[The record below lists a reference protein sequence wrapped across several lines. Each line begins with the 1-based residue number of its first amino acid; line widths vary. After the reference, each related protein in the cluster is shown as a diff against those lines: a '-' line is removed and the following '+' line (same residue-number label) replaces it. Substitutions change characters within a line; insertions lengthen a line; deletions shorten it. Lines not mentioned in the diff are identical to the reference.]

1 MARLISVCRS
11 NSEYV
16 FDRRQVPLEES
27 GLTMVL
33 QFEDKCQ
40 DCEGHIKQ
48 KELERFISKAEVLTK
63 DELAVALLVPSKD
76 IFSQLSQTVTC
87 VGCRRSVERLF
98 SELAKSGHPAVE
110 PLVITKHSELSI
122 KREQL
127 FDPRALYCLFYIHG
141 PGHSTVLETLSKGK
155 KSKRC
160 VLHSLDTHKVRTPSY
175 WLDVWNL
182 MSEECRSEVL
192 IIDSSKLEDTLS
204 SYLTKHRFCTEC
216 RSKVMLAFN
225 ILIGEHDSMSEKG
238 YCPVLYDK
246 LRCCPD
252 DGHIHIASDS
262 DYLALLIEKAE
273 PELSGMNR
281 RDRHAKTLDIAQE
294 EVLTCLGIHV
304 YERLFRIGQ
313 KLRAEE
319 QTWELLF
326 YLGVET
332 LKRSFECAVE
342 HKQGMSNL
350 ERMCE
355 ELLEEERAKEQ
366 RRELK
371 KQKKKRRKAN
381 AKNERENVI
390 QQQETEASHCECS
403 SISIATKPLQT
414 SHLAQCDNHNSHS
427 ASPSPSAPPTDANC
441 NHSNCSHGF
450 TPHHHHHHHHHD
462 DNSAHSHQ
470 SSSCSG
476 NVSSCLGNTSSCSG
490 NAFSCLG
497 NASSCS
503 GTASSCSG
511 NARVFGSVGESGCRN
526 CDHGYGS
533 EQDGCDNCSVPSSN
547 DGSDIC
553 SEGICMHEGGE
564 CTLGDD
570 LNYSECRSAHG
581 SPLRKLGTL
590 NQMSSHQCNRDSP
603 CHPKQAQ
610 AVASLQDLL
619 ESAWSCEEEE
629 GESGISEEDIQFFRA
644 NQSVLQQQRKE
655 LRENLRRRFNA
666 MQQQRGAS
674 PGPSPDLSPSHS
686 PQPRTRVSHV

>member
-1 MARLISVCRS
+1 MARLISVCRQ
-11 NSEYV
+11 NSDYV
-16 FDRRQVPLEES
+16 FERRQVPLEES
-27 GLTMVL
+27 GLTMVV
-33 QFEDKCQ
+33 QFEEKCK
-40 DCEGHIKQ
+40 DCEGQIKQ
-48 KELERFISKAEVLTK
+48 KELDRFIGKCEVLTK
-63 DELAVALLVPSKD
+63 DELAVALLVTSKD
-76 IFSQLSQTVTC
+76 IFAQLSQTVTC

-98 SELAKSGHPAVE
+98 HELAKSGHPAVE

-127 FDPRALYCLFYIHG
+127 FEPRALYCLFYIHG
-141 PGHSTVLETLSKGK
+141 
-155 KSKRC
+155 KSKKNKRC
-160 VLHSLDTHKVRTPSY
+160 NLHSLDTHKVRTPSS

-273 PELSGMNR
+273 PELTGMNR

-294 EVLTCLGIHV
+294 EVLTCLGIHI
-304 YERLFRIGQ
+304 YERLYRIGQ

-371 KQKKKRRKAN
+371 RQKKKRRKAN
-381 AKNERENVI
+381 AKNERENLV
-390 QQQETEASHCECS
+390 QLQEQEANHCECS

-414 SHLAQCDNHNSHS
+414 SHLAQCDNHSSHV
-427 ASPSPSAPPTDANC
+427 
-441 NHSNCSHGF
+441 
-450 TPHHHHHHHHHD
+450 
-462 DNSAHSHQ
+462 
-470 SSSCSG
+470 SSSVNCASEDSNSLG
-476 NVSSCLGNTSSCSG
+476 SS
-490 NAFSCLG
+490 
-497 NASSCS
+497 
-503 GTASSCSG
+503 
-511 NARVFGSVGESGCRN
+511 GESGCRN

-570 LNYSECRSAHG
+570 LNYSECRSANG
-581 SPLRKLGTL
+581 SPQRKLGTL
-590 NQMSSHQCNRDSP
+590 NQQMSNHHCSRESP
-603 CHPKQAQ
+603 CHTKQVQ
-610 AVASLQDLL
+610 AMSSLQDML
-619 ESAWSCEEEE
+619 ETAWSCEDEEEE
-629 GESGISEEDIQFFRA
+629 GASGISEEDIRFFRA
-644 NQSVLQQQRKE
+644 NQSTLQRQRQE
-655 LRENLRRRFNA
+655 LREVLRRRFNA

-686 PQPRTRVSHV
+686 PQPHTRFTHM

>member
-1 MARLISVCRS
+1 M
-11 NSEYV
+11 
-16 FDRRQVPLEES
+16 
-27 GLTMVL
+27 TMVV
-33 QFEDKCQ
+33 QFEEKCK
-40 DCEGHIKQ
+40 DCEGQIKQ
-48 KELERFISKAEVLTK
+48 KELDRFMSKCEVLSK
-63 DELAVALLVPSKD
+63 DELAVALLVTSKD

-98 SELAKSGHPAVE
+98 HELAKSGHPAVE
-110 PLVITKHSELSI
+110 PLVITSHSELSI
-122 KREQL
+122 NREQL
-127 FDPRALYCLFYIHG
+127 FEPRALYCLFYIHG
-141 PGHSTVLETLSKGK
+141 PRHSSVLESLSKSK
-155 KSKRC
+155 KNKRC
-160 VLHSLDTHKVRTPSY
+160 NLHSLDTHKVRSPSS

-182 MSEECRSEVL
+182 MSEECRNEVL

-216 RSKVMLAFN
+216 RSKVMVAFN
-225 ILIGEHDSMSEKG
+225 ILIGEHDTMSEKG

-273 PELSGMNR
+273 PELTGMNR

-294 EVLTCLGIHV
+294 EVLTCLGIHI
-304 YERLFRIGQ
+304 YERLYRIGQ

-366 RRELK
+366 RRQLK
-371 KQKKKRRKAN
+371 RQKKKRRKAN
-381 AKNERENVI
+381 AKNERENLL
-390 QQQETEASHCECS
+390 QPPEQEANHCECS
-403 SISIATKPLQT
+403 SISIVTKPLQT
-414 SHLAQCDNHNSHS
+414 SHLAQCDNHSSHVTTSSPITAASEDSCNHSSCGNSFTHNHHFQHHHHS
-427 ASPSPSAPPTDANC
+427 ASLSTS
-441 NHSNCSHGF
+441 HS
-450 TPHHHHHHHHHD
+450 
-462 DNSAHSHQ
+462 
-470 SSSCSG
+470 
-476 NVSSCLGNTSSCSG
+476 
-490 NAFSCLG
+490 
-497 NASSCS
+497 
-503 GTASSCSG
+503 SSCSG
-511 NARVFGSVGESGCRN
+511 NARALGSSGESGCRN

-553 SEGICMHEGGE
+553 SEGVCMHEGGE
-564 CTLGDD
+564 CSLGDD
-570 LNYSECRSAHG
+570 LNYSECRSANG
-581 SPLRKLGTL
+581 SPRRKLGTL
-590 NQMSSHQCNRDSP
+590 NQMSNHSCTRETQC
-603 CHPKQAQ
+603 HTKQVQ
-610 AVASLQDLL
+610 AMASLQDML
-619 ESAWSCEEEE
+619 ESAWSCEDEDEE
-629 GESGISEEDIQFFRA
+629 GASGISEEDIRFFRA
-644 NQSVLQQQRKE
+644 NQSALQRQRQE
-655 LRENLRRRFNA
+655 LREVLRRRFNA

-686 PQPRTRVSHV
+686 PQPLARFSHM